1 MPGRVLFDTN
11 FLSALADRDAP
22 VRARPA
28 GVGGTVEARFSHLL
42 LELDLAQVEVIVP
55 APALAEAL
63 CRSDA
68 SPNAVLPLLED
79 MSRVRIA
86 AFDERA
92 AIEFG
97 EMFRG
102 RTGETG
108 PTTTGKVKFKFD
120 LMILAIAK
128 VEAVSTIY
136 TDDEEL
142 QRRARAAG
150 MKAVGFWEL
159 DLPRQQSLPV

>member
-11 FLSALADRDAP
+11 FLSALADKDVP
-22 VRARPA
+22 VRNRPA
-28 GVGGTVEARFSHLL
+28 GVDGTVKARFDHLL
-42 LELDLAQVEVIVP
+42 AELDLAQAEVIIP
-55 APALAEAL
+55 APALAEVL

-79 MSRVRIA
+79 ISRVRIA

-92 AIEFG
+92 AVEFG

-108 PTTTGKVKFKFD
+108 PSSAGKVKFKFD

-128 VEAVSTIY
+128 VEVVSTVY
-136 TDDEEL
+136 TDDDEL
-142 QRRARAAG
+142 QKRARSVG
-150 MKAVGFWEL
+150 MKAVGFWDL
-159 DLPRQQSLPV
+159 DLPRQQVLSV